1 MKILIH
7 IRVVLVLVLFGF
19 GAKVSGQAGVGPA
32 PYCMPLYSALPCNSP
47 GPSNAAGNGINDFIN
62 SFNTTG
68 AVTNITNNNSGCN
81 AQNFAGVGIR
91 NYFYF
96 GCTQYLV
103 VNPGQVITC
112 NFQSGNTYGQG
123 FTAFVDWNQN
133 GVFNL
138 PGERVTS
145 IIGVPAPGTF
155 NASNFTVPIGQPGG
169 VYRMRVRC
177 AYATGGPTID
187 PCLNYGFGETE
198 DYNLYVTPSGPAG
211 VFTAT
216 ASSNAPMCSGNPV
229 NLTVSS
235 SATVPLTYTWSGPGG
250 FNSNIQN
257 PTIAVGTASMSGV
270 YSVTVSPGSCPITKT
285 VNVQITNYPAYTV
298 TPITATVC
306 QGGVF
311 TPSVSFG
318 AVLPGTNCSNVGVGP
333 ACASPNIIQVGTQS
347 GQNTAFGWPAPYG
360 NYYKN
365 TRHQLLFTAAELNAL
380 GITQGYITSLA
391 FNVLTINGS
400 TNFPGYTI
408 RLKCTNVAALSG
420 GFDNV
425 GLTQVYTI
433 PNYVA
438 ATGWNTHVFNTP
450 YVWDGV
456 SNLLVDVCYNLTASY
471 TQNCI
476 SPFMTT
482 TFNSCRVFYSDFQP
496 ACMTTNFPM
505 LTNTSR
511 PLVRFGNCGTV
522 NPSQFSYLWTQGP
535 GIAAPTASSTAI
547 TAQPITGSIATVFYS
562 ITVTQTVMSCPVMQQ
577 LTVTVL
583 NPASPT
589 ITAPNPLCNTSPTIA
604 ITAVP
609 GGGTW
614 TTNGAVSSG
623 GVITPILASIGTSS
637 VLYSVGMGS
646 CISTNTTNI
655 SVSQFNTAAF
665 SSSIAPMCV
674 TSPVVDLMSIV
685 QNTLTGI
692 WSGVNVSGTYSFNP
706 AGLVT
711 NTYTLVYNTSSTPI
725 ASVCPDSDTMVVS
738 VLNPIQ
744 PTITAIGPYCN
755 TATDV
760 QMIVNPTTGTWTPV
774 TYQTASGV
782 FSPSMAAIGVNTVQ
796 YVVGTFTCNVQHTST
811 INIEAFIPAT
821 ISGSVT
827 DKCNNGTAVNLTPL
841 TVNSGTWVGPGV
853 SANMFDPTTSGVGV
867 ITLTFNTNST
877 PVGLCPDNAQLS
889 VNVFSLATPVLTQI
903 GPFCNVHGN
912 SQIPVTPIG
921 GTFFGVN
928 TSGVNAQGVFMPA
941 QANIGSNVVSYSI
954 VSGPCV
960 ATGQTTVSVEKFKSA
975 DFSSLAGPYCRND
988 GQINLNS
995 IAQNP
1000 GGVWNGPGVNGSIFT
1015 PALANIGNNNFITY
1029 FTNSLPT
1036 PSLCPDSNAIRIL
1049 VNDLPKVTI
1058 ISNINKGCIPV
1069 DVVFNTPSTNTG
1081 FAQWNFGDGS
1091 AIQNGLNVSHQYTT
1105 PGSFTVSLSYQD
1117 DIGCSTQTTM
1127 PSPVN
1132 VYPMPNADFV
1142 FSPEE
1147 ITIAVPEVQFSNLS
1161 TVLGNNT
1168 YLWQIGN
1175 MYQLSDVNP
1184 KVTFPKAGEYNI
1196 ILVATTAEGCV
1207 HETTKKVV
1215 VLNDYGVYI
1224 PSSFTPN
1231 FDGLNDVFKPV
1242 FSPYGLDLKVY
1253 DLEIFDRWGHSQFHT
1268 KDYTVGWDGMAK
1280 GTDEPMKQEVYVYKV
1295 KYKDSDG
1302 KIHQKTG
1309 HLTLVK

>member
-1 MKILIH
+1 MRILHIKIIL
-7 IRVVLVLVLFGF
+7 LAALCGF
-19 GAKVSGQAGVGPA
+19 GAKLAGQAGVGPA

-81 AQNFAGVGIR
+81 AQNFTGVGMR

-103 VNPGQVITC
+103 VNPGQLITC
-112 NFQSGNTYGQG
+112 NFQSGNVYAQG
-123 FTAFVDWNQN
+123 FAVFVDWNQN

-145 IIGVPAPGTF
+145 TAVPPAATF
-155 NASNFTVPIGQPGG
+155 ISSNFTVPFGQPGG
-169 VYRMRVRC
+169 TYRMRVRC
-177 AYATGGPTID
+177 AYVTAGNTID
-187 PCLNYGFGETE
+187 PCNNYGYGEAE

-211 VFTAT
+211 VLTAT
-216 ASSNAPMCSGNPV
+216 ASSNSPLCSGNPV

-235 SATVPLTYTWSGPGG
+235 SATVPVTYTWSGPGS
-250 FNSNIQN
+250 FSSNLQN
-257 PTIAVGTASMSGV
+257 PTIAVGAGSMSGV

-298 TPITATVC
+298 TPMTATVC

-311 TPSVSFG
+311 TASVS
-318 AVLPGTNCSNVGVGP
+318 L
-333 ACASPNIIQVGTQS
+333 
-347 GQNTAFGWPAPYG
+347 G
-360 NYYKN
+360 N
-365 TRHQLLFTAAELNAL
+365 
-380 GITQGYITSLA
+380 
-391 FNVLTINGS
+391 
-400 TNFPGYTI
+400 
-408 RLKCTNVAALSG
+408 
-420 GFDNV
+420 
-425 GLTQVYTI
+425 
-433 PNYVA
+433 
-438 ATGWNTHVFNTP
+438 
-450 YVWDGV
+450 
-456 SNLLVDVCYNLTASY
+456 
-471 TQNCI
+471 
-476 SPFMTT
+476 
-482 TFNSCRVFYSDFQP
+482 
-496 ACMTTNFPM
+496 
-505 LTNTSR
+505 
-511 PLVRFGNCGTV
+511 V
-522 NPSQFSYLWTQGP
+522 NPNQFTYLWAQGP

-562 ITVTQTVMSCPVMQQ
+562 ITVTPTVMSCPVIKQ

-589 ITAPNPLCNTSPTIA
+589 ITALNPLCNTSPTIA

-614 TTNGAVSSG
+614 TANAAVSPG
-623 GVITPILASIGTSS
+623 GVLTPILASIGTSS
-637 VLYSVGMGS
+637 VLYSVSMGS
-646 CISTNTTNI
+646 CIATNSTNI

-665 SSSIAPMCV
+665 NSSIAPMCV
-674 TSPVVDLMSIV
+674 TSPLFNLMSIV

-692 WSGVNVSGTYSFNP
+692 WSGTNVSGTYSFNP

-711 NTYTLVYNTSSTPI
+711 NTYTLIYNTNSTPI

-755 TATDV
+755 TATNV

-774 TYQTASGV
+774 TYQTPSGV

-811 INIEAFIPAT
+811 INIEAFIAAT

-827 DKCNNGTAVNLTPL
+827 DKCNNGTAVNLTPI

-853 SANMFDPTTSGVGV
+853 SANMFDPATSGVGV

-928 TSGVNAQGVFMPA
+928 TAGVNSQGVFMPA

-1000 GGVWNGPGVNGSIFT
+1000 GGIWSGPGVNGSIFT
-1015 PALANIGNNNFITY
+1015 PALANVGNNNFITY

-1036 PSLCPDSNAIRIL
+1036 QSLCPDSNAIRIL

-1091 AIQNGLNVSHQYTT
+1091 ALQNGLSASHQYTT
-1105 PGSFTVSLSYQD
+1105 AGSFTVSVSYQD

-1132 VYPMPNADFV
+1132 VYPMPNADFI

-1175 MYQLSDVNP
+1175 MYQLNDVNP
-1184 KVTFPKAGEYNI
+1184 KVTFPAAGEYNI
-1196 ILVATTAEGCV
+1196 ILVATTAEGCI

-1215 VLNDYGVYI
+1215 VLNHHGVYI

-1268 KDYTVGWDGMAK
+1268 KDYTMGWDGMAK